1 MLFVRDEQRGQL
13 IVGHAKTA
21 AAFYRLPAN
30 VDVAHNLRGQQ
41 RGWTGG
47 KVSFLAAGQLLS
59 VYFLEFSSLFSFNKS
74 LRFSL
79 FFPSST

>member
-1 MLFVRDEQRGQL
+1 MGSSSLVMQKQQQLFIDSRPMLTLLITRRG
-13 IVGHAKTA
+13 
-21 AAFYRLPAN
+21 N
-30 VDVAHNLRGQQ
+30 RGGG
-41 RGWTGG
+41 RG
-47 KVSFLAAGQLLS
+47 KEVSFLAAGQLLS